1 MDFASA
7 FSEDAPL
14 LVVGCGKMG
23 SALLAGWRARGLDPA
38 HVWIVDPVPDAG
50 RASGVPREHVVADAG
65 KLPKTLSP
73 RLLLLATKPQVV
85 PDALPGLARFAGPGL
100 IVLSIA
106 AGTGMAEI
114 AGGLGGAPT
123 QIIRAM
129 PNTPAAVGRAITAI
143 YAGPEVEAESRIL
156 VGAMMAAAGDVVW
169 LADEADLHAVTATSG
184 SGPAYVFHLVE
195 CLAAAGEDQGLAPE
209 LANKLAVQTIIG
221 AGRLLE
227 AGDEDAATLRRNVTS
242 PGGTT
247 AAALDVLMTEDG
259 LARLI
264 TEAVRAATRRSREL
278 AG

>member
-7 FSEDAPL
+7 FSQNAPL
-14 LVVGCGKMG
+14 LLIGCGKMG
-23 SALLAGWRARGLDPA
+23 GALLAGWQARGLDPA
-38 HVWIVDPVPDAG
+38 HVWVVDPVCETAAG
-50 RASGVPREHVVADAG
+50 LGIEPAHISADASELPQALTP
-65 KLPKTLSP
+65 KLIV
-73 RLLLLATKPQVV
+73 LATKPQVV
-85 PDALPGLARFAGPGL
+85 PDALPGLARFAGPDV

-106 AGTGMAEI
+106 AGTGGAAIAE
-114 AGGLGGAPT
+114 GLGAPT
-123 QIIRAM
+123 QVIRAM
-129 PNTPAAVGRAITAI
+129 PNTPAAVGSAITAA
-143 YAGPEVEAESRIL
+143 YAGPDVAADSRALVE
-156 VGAMMAAAGDVVW
+156 AMMAAAGEVVW

-184 SGPAYVFHLVE
+184 SGPAYVFHLAE
-195 CLAAAGEDQGLAPE
+195 CLAAAAEDQGLAPE
-209 LANKLAVQTIIG
+209 LAKKLAAQTIIG

-227 AGDEDAATLRRNVTS
+227 AGGEDAATLRRNVTS